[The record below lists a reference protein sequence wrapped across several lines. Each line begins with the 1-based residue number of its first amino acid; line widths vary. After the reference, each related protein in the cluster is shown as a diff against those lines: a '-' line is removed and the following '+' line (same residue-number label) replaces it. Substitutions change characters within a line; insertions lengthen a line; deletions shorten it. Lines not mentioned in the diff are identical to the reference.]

1 MLEPAIRSVRRTA
14 VIVDNFLA
22 DPLAVRR
29 EALELEYAADNR
41 YFRGQRSLKKF
52 PWECVRNTC
61 ERLLGLRVR
70 NWTENPTNGVFQF
83 CVGGDQLV
91 YHSDMNSYAAVL
103 YLTPNAPP
111 SAGTTLYR
119 SKSLNARSVEECFVR
134 QDAISPEARRAAERD
149 MYHGKLLDRT
159 AWEVVDVFGNLFN
172 RLVIWDA
179 KLVHAASDYFGTCK
193 EDGRLFQMFFF
204 DAE

>member
-1 MLEPAIRSVRRTA
+1 M
-14 VIVDNFLA
+14 DNFLA
-22 DPLAVRR
+22 DPMAMRTH
-29 EALELEYAADNR
+29 ALGLEYQADNR
-41 YFRGQRSLKKF
+41 YFRGQRSIKKF
-52 PWECVRNTC
+52 PWECVKTTC
-61 ERLLGLRVR
+61 ERLLGLRIR
-70 NWTENPTNGVFQF
+70 GWTENPTNGVFQF

-103 YLTPNAPP
+103 YLTPDAPP

-119 SKSLNARSVEECFVR
+119 SKLLKARCVEECFQ
-134 QDAISPEARRAAERD
+134 QDQPTGYVTPQMVAKQ
-149 MYHGKLLDRT
+149 MYEGKLLDRT
-159 AWEVVDVFGNLFN
+159 AWEQVDVFGNLFN
-172 RLVIWDA
+172 RLVVWDA